1 MLKENIKILR
11 KQKGLSQDELSIKL
25 NVVRQTV
32 SKWEQGLFVLDT
44 EMLVSISEVF
54 DIPVSVL
61 LGENIKESKDEELK
75 VISEKLE
82 IINQQFYQ
90 RQELK
95 KINSKIENI
104 KFNES

>member
-1 MLKENIKILR
+1 
-11 KQKGLSQDELSIKL
+11 
-25 NVVRQTV
+25 
-32 SKWEQGLFVLDT
+32 
-44 EMLVSISEVF
+44 MLVSISEVF

>member
-25 NVVRQTV
+25 NVARQTI
-32 SKWEQGLFVLDT
+32 SKWEQGLSVPDA

-61 LGENIKESKDEELK
+61 LGENIKESKDEVLK

-82 IINQQFYQ
+82 IINQQFYH
-90 RQELK
+90 L
-95 KINSKIENI
+95 
-104 KFNES
+104 FLV

>member
-25 NVVRQTV
+25 NVVRQTIP
-32 SKWEQGLFVLDT
+32 KWEQGLSVPDT

-82 IINQQFYQ
+82 IINQQLYHLF
-90 RQELK
+90 LV
-95 KINSKIENI
+95 
-104 KFNES
+104 

>member
-32 SKWEQGLFVLDT
+32 SKWEQGLFVPDT
-44 EMLVSISEVF
+44 ERLVSISEVF

-61 LGENIKESKDEELK
+61 LGENIKESKDEVLK

-82 IINQQFYQ
+82 IINQQLHQ

>member
-1 MLKENIKILR
+1 
-11 KQKGLSQDELSIKL
+11 
-25 NVVRQTV
+25 
-32 SKWEQGLFVLDT
+32 
-44 EMLVSISEVF
+44 MLVSISEVF

-61 LGENIKESKDEELK
+61 LGENIKESKDEVLK

-82 IINQQFYQ
+82 IINQQLHQ

>member
-1 MLKENIKILR
+1 
-11 KQKGLSQDELSIKL
+11 
-25 NVVRQTV
+25 
-32 SKWEQGLFVLDT
+32 
-44 EMLVSISEVF
+44 MLVSISEVF

-61 LGENIKESKDEELK
+61 LGENIKESKDEVLK

-82 IINQQFYQ
+82 IINQQLYQ

>member
-1 MLKENIKILR
+1 
-11 KQKGLSQDELSIKL
+11 
-25 NVVRQTV
+25 
-32 SKWEQGLFVLDT
+32 
-44 EMLVSISEVF
+44 MLVSISEVF

-61 LGENIKESKDEELK
+61 LGENIKESKDEALK

-82 IINQQFYQ
+82 IINQQLYQ

-95 KINSKIENI
+95 RINSKIENI